1 MQLPADLKI
10 VLVGKSG
17 AGKSATGNTILGTRV
32 FKAEASPVP
41 VTTKSE
47 KQSGEVYG
55 KHIEVV
61 DSPGI
66 CDILLKESHVLIK
79 LMNKKGGKERKE
91 IERCIKMSVPGPH
104 VFLLVIR
111 LERYTEEQRKA
122 VKYIQEHF
130 GKGASHFTIVLFT
143 GADQLE
149 GKPVEEFLKE
159 CQELQKLVRV
169 CGGRYHVFN
178 NKEQRDRTQVR
189 ELLRKIEEMVEKNG
203 GKHYTNEMYEKAQ
216 KEIRNRQLLKLGKQ
230 AAIGVIGVGCT
241 TTGVGLGFLA
251 IPAVAGPLIG
261 VGAATAI
268 VAAIGGGIT
277 HVMNKRL
284 EERGEMEVETRKLS
298 RKRQ

>member
-1 MQLPADLKI
+1 MGSGSDPEHSPKKGEVMKMPTLPEEVIQTDTHRNECVQELLQSADLRI

-32 FKAEASPVP
+32 FKVDASPVP

-55 KHIEVV
+55 KRIEVV

-91 IERCIKMSVPGPH
+91 IESCIKMSVPGPH
-104 VFLLVIR
+104 GFLLVIR
-111 LERYTEEQRKA
+111 MDRYTEEQRKA
-122 VKYIQEHF
+122 VKYIQENF
-130 GKGASHFTIVLFT
+130 GKGASDFTIVLFT

-169 CGGRYHVFN
+169 CGGRYYVFN
-178 NKEQRDRTQVR
+178 NKEQRDHTQVR
-189 ELLRKIEEMVEKNG
+189 VLLRKIEEMVEGNG
-203 GKHYTNEMYEKAQ
+203 YYTNEMYEKAQ
-216 KEIRNRQLLKLGKQ
+216 KEIQRSQLTP
-230 AAIGVIGVGCT
+230 T
-241 TTGVGLGFLA
+241 TQV
-251 IPAVAGPLIG
+251 
-261 VGAATAI
+261 
-268 VAAIGGGIT
+268 
-277 HVMNKRL
+277 
-284 EERGEMEVETRKLS
+284 
-298 RKRQ
+298 